1 MNMPATFP
9 ARTIPVA
16 NNGVLLPQNFDP
28 TLSRQVARAAG
39 GFEHRLL
46 GRAPTSVTV
55 VTAEDW
61 IVIHVSES
69 LSPIEQRLARDEA
82 GRGRLRQHHR
92 SLFESTFDALCDHIC
107 QVTGVRL
114 TRGLVHVDAAAGSV
128 TKTFTTQA
136 HIELFLLG
144 EGLPGLGVPVN
155 AHLHA
160 SGSDGNGP
168 VCH

>member
-9 ARTIPVA
+9 AWTNPSPESLASPPRC
-16 NNGVLLPQNFDP
+16 FDGR
-28 TLSRQVARAAG
+28 LARQVAQAIG

-55 VTAEDW
+55 VAAEDW
-61 IVIHVSES
+61 LVMSVSET
-69 LSPIEQRLARDEA
+69 LSPIERRLARDAA
-82 GRGRLRQHHR
+82 GRARLQEHHR
-92 SLFESTFDALCDHIC
+92 SLFEATLDALCDHVR
-107 QVTGVRL
+107 QMTGVRL
-114 TRGLVHVDAAAGSV
+114 TGGLAHVDAASGSLL
-128 TKTFTTQA
+128 KTFTTRA
-136 HIELFLLG
+136 TIELFLLG

-160 SGSDGNGP
+160 YGSDGNGP

>member
-9 ARTIPVA
+9 AWTTLSPRACEPPPR
-16 NNGVLLPQNFDP
+16 GFDP
-28 TLSRQVARAAG
+28 RLARQVAQAAG

-46 GRAPTSVTV
+46 GRTPTSVTV
-55 VTAEDW
+55 VTNESW
-61 IVIHVSES
+61 MVVNVIEP
-69 LSPIEQRLARDEA
+69 LSSIERRLVRDEA
-82 GRGRLRQHHR
+82 GRGRLRRHHR
-92 SLFESTFDALCDHIC
+92 ALFEATLDALCDHVR
-107 QVTGVRL
+107 QATGVRL
-114 TRGLVHVDAAAGSV
+114 TGGLVHVDTAAGSV

-136 HIELFLLG
+136 TIELFLLG